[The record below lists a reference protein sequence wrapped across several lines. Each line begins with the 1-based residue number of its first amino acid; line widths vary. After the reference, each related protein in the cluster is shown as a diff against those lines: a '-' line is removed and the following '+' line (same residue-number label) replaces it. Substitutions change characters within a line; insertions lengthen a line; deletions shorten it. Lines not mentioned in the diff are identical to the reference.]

1 MEPTMLSMLLL
12 SIAAPA
18 GTNLALLDR
27 AAEIFAGA
35 RLGEPGGPVAPV
47 DRRLRLANCGSSP
60 EFTWRSDAHDAIV
73 IRCPDPN
80 GWRIF
85 VSVRANPAAVQQ
97 AAVKAEP
104 VIRRG
109 DAVSLEAGQN
119 GFSVSTD
126 GIALGDAPP
135 GGRFQVKIEGAKM
148 PVQAIAVEAGK
159 ATLPGW

>member
-1 MEPTMLSMLLL
+1 MFSLLL
-12 SIAAPA
+12 LAAAPA
-18 GTNLALLDR
+18 AIDLALLDR

-35 RLGEPGGPVAPV
+35 RLGEPGGPTAPI
-47 DRRLRLANCGSSP
+47 DRRLRLAGCSSSP
-60 EFTWRSDAHDAIV
+60 EFTWRTDAHDAIV
-73 IRCPDPN
+73 IRCPDPK

-85 VSVRANPAAVQQ
+85 VSVKAAPAAVQV

-109 DAVSLEAGQN
+109 DPVTLEAGDS
-119 GFSVSTD
+119 GFSVSAD
-126 GIALGDAPP
+126 GTAMSDAAP
-135 GGRFQVKIEGAKM
+135 GGRLQIKMEGAKA